1 MHVDSYLE
9 PSWDIFDNLG
19 GHLELLE
26 ALLEPSWAILG
37 ALTARARPLPGPGEG
52 VGGGIKSPSPPAK
65 AVSLTPTRPPNI
77 SVAPEP
83 QHVQRSSLDG
93 QLLGTRTDPVR
104 ATLGPKRARHAWRAR
119 CATCSTCAKCTAC
132 SSRAR
137 RAMCGARAACAR
149 CARARDSTHRDTC
162 RPPPSVSK
170 TNAQSRRVAIMVSG
184 GPAHTRPYASTPAV
198 HVKNNLTVIAG
209 CPRMIQIRP
218 RSAFCICF

>member
-1 MHVDSYLE
+1 M
-9 PSWDIFDNLG
+9 
-19 GHLELLE
+19 
-26 ALLEPSWAILG
+26 
-37 ALTARARPLPGPGEG
+37 GEG
-52 VGGGIKSPSPPAK
+52 SSFPPRPQ
-65 AVSLTPTRPPNI
+65 AVSLTPIRPPNTQ
-77 SVAPEP
+77 VAPET
-83 QHVQRSSLDG
+83 QHVQRPSLDG

-137 RAMCGARAACAR
+137 RAMFGARAACAR

-184 GPAHTRPYASTPAV
+184 GPAHTRPYASTP
-198 HVKNNLTVIAG
+198 
-209 CPRMIQIRP
+209 RRP
-218 RSAFCICF
+218 CQKQFDSDRGVPAHDPVSALCIVFCKGKCSRGPHI

>member
-1 MHVDSYLE
+1 M
-9 PSWDIFDNLG
+9 G
-19 GHLELLE
+19 
-26 ALLEPSWAILG
+26 
-37 ALTARARPLPGPGEG
+37 RPQ
-52 VGGGIKSPSPPAK
+52 A
-65 AVSLTPTRPPNI
+65 
-77 SVAPEP
+77 VAPEP
-83 QHVQRSSLDG
+83 QHVQRPSLDG
-93 QLLGTRTDPVR
+93 QLLGTKSDPMC
-104 ATLGPKRARHAWRAR
+104 ATLGPKRARHAWCAR

-162 RPPPSVSK
+162 RPPPSLSK

-209 CPRMIQIRP
+209 CPRVIPFQHFVLFLQGKMFAWPTHMTQYGVPNCTLYCFFCCKGKCSQGQQI
-218 RSAFCICF
+218 

>member
-1 MHVDSYLE
+1 MFSGRLWMGSHWE
-9 PSWDIFDNLG
+9 P
-19 GHLELLE
+19 
-26 ALLEPSWAILG
+26 
-37 ALTARARPLPGPGEG
+37 T
-52 VGGGIKSPSPPAK
+52 
-65 AVSLTPTRPPNI
+65 LTPCARRWGE
-77 SVAPEP
+77 VRHAC
-83 QHVQRSSLDG
+83 QARQVRQAR
-93 QLLGTRTDPVR
+93 LG
-104 ATLGPKRARHAWRAR
+104 LKRARHVWCAR

-137 RAMCGARAACAR
+137 RAMFGARAACAR

-209 CPRMIQIRP
+209 CPRMIQFRHFVFF
-218 RSAFCICF
+218 FCKGKCSRGQHI

>member
-1 MHVDSYLE
+1 MFSGLLCMDSYWE
-9 PSWDIFDNLG
+9 PK
-19 GHLELLE
+19 
-26 ALLEPSWAILG
+26 P
-37 ALTARARPLPGPGEG
+37 TPCARRWGEVPHARQ
-52 VGGGIKSPSPPAK
+52 VGQ
-65 AVSLTPTRPPNI
+65 
-77 SVAPEP
+77 AP
-83 QHVQRSSLDG
+83 
-93 QLLGTRTDPVR
+93 
-104 ATLGPKRARHAWRAR
+104 LGPKRARHAWCAR
-119 CATCSTCAKCTAC
+119 WATCSTCAKCTAC

-209 CPRMIQIRP
+209 CPRMIQFRHFVLFFARESVRVAHTYDP
-218 RSAFCICF
+218 TCCPEV

>member
-1 MHVDSYLE
+1 M
-9 PSWDIFDNLG
+9 
-19 GHLELLE
+19 GHLGRSNYPA
-26 ALLEPSWAILG
+26 ALPVQVH
-37 ALTARARPLPGPGEG
+37 GEG
-52 VGGGIKSPSPPAK
+52 VGEGSSFPPRPQ
-65 AVSLTPTRPPNI
+65 AVSLTPTRPPNTQ
-77 SVAPEP
+77 VAPET
-83 QHVQRSSLDG
+83 QHVQRPSLDG

-209 CPRMIQIRP
+209 CPRMIQFRHFVLF
-218 RSAFCICF
+218 FCKGKCSRGPHI

>member
-1 MHVDSYLE
+1 MALRS
-9 PSWDIFDNLG
+9 PLG
-19 GHLELLE
+19 
-26 ALLEPSWAILG
+26 AILG
-37 ALTARARPLPGPGEG
+37 HLGRPGDPRN
-52 VGGGIKSPSPPAK
+52 PPVQVQGRGRGAGSSFPPRPQ
-65 AVSLTPTRPPNI
+65 AVSLTPTRPPNTQ
-77 SVAPEP
+77 VAPET
-83 QHVQRSSLDG
+83 QHVQRPSLDG

-209 CPRMIQIRP
+209 CPRMIQFRHFVLF
-218 RSAFCICF
+218 FCKGKCSRGPHI